1 VDGFQPFK
9 FHKKLNVVYLPEFS
23 VRPGQ
28 KRDGDPSTT
37 REKPAAAMW
46 PDAGE
51 EEHRMH
57 GSATELREESEA
69 ILTEGPFKGPDPSN
83 IFET

>member
-1 VDGFQPFK
+1 MV
-9 FHKKLNVVYLPEFS
+9 HLTEFS
-23 VRPGQ
+23 LRPRQ

-51 EEHRMH
+51 EHHMH
-57 GSATELREESEA
+57 GSATELREEREA
-69 ILTEGPFKGPDPSN
+69 IPTEGPFKGPDPSN
-83 IFET
+83 NFKTRIAAV